1 VCISGIANHHC
12 LNFLFISIPGVVI
25 MISFSVILNNSIQN
39 SEALLT
45 ADFTYFVIYV
55 KTKTIIYIVERQTI
69 WYIFFSVTLYNRV
82 KPVFD

>member
-1 VCISGIANHHC
+1 
-12 LNFLFISIPGVVI
+12 
-25 MISFSVILNNSIQN
+25 MISFSVILNNFIQY

-69 WYIFFSVTLYNRV
+69 WYIFFQSH
-82 KPVFD
+82 FIIE